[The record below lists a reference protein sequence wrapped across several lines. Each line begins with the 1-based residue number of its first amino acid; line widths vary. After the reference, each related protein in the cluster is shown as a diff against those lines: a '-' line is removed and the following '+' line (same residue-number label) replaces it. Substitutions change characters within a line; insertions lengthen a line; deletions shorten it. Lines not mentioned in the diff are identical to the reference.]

1 MDNFHLILLCQFYLP
16 IIITIICNYYIG
28 NLNDPILG
36 VLHILIILLTTLVVN
51 NIIDK

>member
-1 MDNFHLILLCQFYLP
+1 M
-16 IIITIICNYYIG
+16 G